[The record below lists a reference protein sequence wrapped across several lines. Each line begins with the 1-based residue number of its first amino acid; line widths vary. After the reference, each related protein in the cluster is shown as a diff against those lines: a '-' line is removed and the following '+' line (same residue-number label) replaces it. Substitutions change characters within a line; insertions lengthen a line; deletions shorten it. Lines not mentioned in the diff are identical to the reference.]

1 MINAYKIFVGMPE
14 DKRTIGKPM
23 NRYEDNIK
31 MYFEG
36 LKYEDVN
43 WIRLAQDTNRSH
55 VLVNTD
61 MKLGNPQKRGWV
73 LTN

>member
-1 MINAYKIFVGMPE
+1 MPE
-14 DKRTIGKPM
+14 DKRTIGKPR

-43 WIRLAQDTNRSH
+43 WIRLAQDTNSSH
-55 VLVNTD
+55 ILVDTD
-61 MKLGNPQKRGWV
+61 MKLGNP
-73 LTN
+73 